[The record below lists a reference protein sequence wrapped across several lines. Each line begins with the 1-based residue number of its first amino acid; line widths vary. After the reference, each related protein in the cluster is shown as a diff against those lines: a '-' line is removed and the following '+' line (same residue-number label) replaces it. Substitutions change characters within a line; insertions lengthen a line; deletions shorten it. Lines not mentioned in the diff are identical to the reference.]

1 MKRVLLFMVLTIALL
16 SSCGTKDIEQEA
28 NEQLV
33 LTMKEAVRDP
43 DGGTLVNV
51 HTTYKSDSLCILH
64 FTLKAKNALGM
75 DMSAPI
81 EYIYVDCMDEG
92 KRVKLETY
100 TDLDPLFPVD
110 LGMKEDEEEIA
121 KSLAEEGY
129 DYAFLMQNTV
139 EKIKEKYR
147 DKLLKDA
154 PYTDKDPNL
163 EDRLM
168 FSAAWL
174 RLNANSRDVT
184 NLKGEDIK
192 L

>member
-1 MKRVLLFMVLTIALL
+1 MKRVILFMALVVALL

-81 EYIYVDCMDEG
+81 EYIYMDCDVDGQRKKIEA
-92 KRVKLETY
+92 Y

-110 LGMKEDEEEIA
+110 LSMKEREEEIA
-121 KSLAEEGY
+121 KSLSKEGY

-174 RLNANSRDVT
+174 RFKANSRDVT
-184 NLKGEDIK
+184 NSNGKDIK

>member
-1 MKRVLLFMVLTIALL
+1 MKQSIILLTLVIGLL
-16 SSCGTKDIEQEA
+16 ASCSTKDIEQEA
-28 NEQLV
+28 NEQLK
-33 LTMKEAVRDP
+33 LTMREMLKRP
-43 DGGTLVNV
+43 DDATLVNV
-51 HTTYKSDSLCILH
+51 RTTYKSDSLCILH
-64 FTLKAKNALGM
+64 FTLKSKNALGL
-75 DMSAPI
+75 DMSSPI
-81 EYIYVDCMDEG
+81 EYIYVDYDIDG
-92 KRVKLETY
+92 QRKRIETY

-110 LGMKEDEEEIA
+110 LGMKEAEEEIA
-121 KSLAEEGY
+121 KSLAEKGY

-174 RLNANSRDVT
+174 RFKASSREVT
-184 NLKGEDIK
+184 DNGKDIK

>member
-1 MKRVLLFMVLTIALL
+1 MKRVILFMALAVALL

-64 FTLKAKNALGM
+64 FTLKAKNALSM

-81 EYIYVDCMDEG
+81 EYIYMDCDVDGQRKKFEA
-92 KRVKLETY
+92 Y

-110 LGMKEDEEEIA
+110 LSMKEREEEIA
-121 KSLAEEGY
+121 KSLSKEGY

-174 RLNANSRDVT
+174 RFKANSRDVT
-184 NLKGEDIK
+184 NSNGKDIK

>member
-1 MKRVLLFMVLTIALL
+1 MKQSIILLTLVIGLL
-16 SSCGTKDIEQEA
+16 ASCSTKDIEQEA
-28 NEQLV
+28 NEQLK
-33 LTMKEAVRDP
+33 LTMREMLKRP
-43 DGGTLVNV
+43 DDATLVNV
-51 HTTYKSDSLCILH
+51 RTTYKSDSLCILH
-64 FTLKAKNALGM
+64 FTLKSKNALGL
-75 DMSAPI
+75 DMSSPI
-81 EYIYVDCMDEG
+81 EYIYVDYDIDG
-92 KRVKLETY
+92 QRKRIETY

-110 LGMKEDEEEIA
+110 LGMKEAEEEIA
-121 KSLAEEGY
+121 KSLAEKGY

-163 EDRLM
+163 EERLM

-174 RLNANSRDVT
+174 RFKASSREVT
-184 NLKGEDIK
+184 DNGKDIK

>member
-1 MKRVLLFMVLTIALL
+1 MKQSIILFTLVIGLLA
-16 SSCGTKDIEQEA
+16 SCSTKDIEQEA
-28 NEQLV
+28 NEQLK
-33 LTMKEAVRDP
+33 LTMREMLKRP
-43 DGGTLVNV
+43 DDATLVNV
-51 HTTYKSDSLCILH
+51 RTTYKSDSLCILH
-64 FTLKAKNALGM
+64 FTLKSKNALGM
-75 DMSAPI
+75 NMSSPI
-81 EYIYVDCMDEG
+81 EYIYVDCDIDG
-92 KRVKLETY
+92 QRKRIETY

-110 LGMKEDEEEIA
+110 LGMKEEEEEIA
-121 KSLAEEGY
+121 KSLAEKGY

-139 EKIKEKYR
+139 EKIKEKYS

-174 RLNANSRDVT
+174 RFKASSREVT
-184 NLKGEDIK
+184 DNGKDIK

>member
-1 MKRVLLFMVLTIALL
+1 MKQSIILLTLVIGLL
-16 SSCGTKDIEQEA
+16 ASCSTKDIEQEA
-28 NEQLV
+28 NEQPK
-33 LTMKEAVRDP
+33 LTMREMLKRP
-43 DGGTLVNV
+43 DDATLVNV
-51 HTTYKSDSLCILH
+51 RTTYKSDSLCILH
-64 FTLKAKNALGM
+64 FTLKSKNALGM
-75 DMSAPI
+75 DMSSPI
-81 EYIYVDCMDEG
+81 EYIYVDINIDG
-92 KRVKLETY
+92 QRKRIETY

-110 LGMKEDEEEIA
+110 LGMKEEEEEIA
-121 KSLAEEGY
+121 KSLTEKGY

-174 RLNANSRDVT
+174 RFKASSREVT
-184 NLKGEDIK
+184 DNGKDIK